1 MTRGGRGQPLDH
13 RTSQLEWTHKNHQSP
28 QSTTQTLCLRAL
40 PKHSLNSSSLGTLPL
55 PEGAV
60 PGLKHSAEEHLPNS
74 ICPLNP
80 PLMQLHATPSGSH
93 HCPQRADLST
103 APPLLVRS
111 YSCHKGS
118 PQLPCSGLSR
128 LRDLSCPCILCPPD
142 SPPQPPKSLLP

>member
-1 MTRGGRGQPLDH
+1 M
-13 RTSQLEWTHKNHQSP
+13 SP
-28 QSTTQTLCLRAL
+28 TPRLHTGPPKIQTLCLRAL

-118 PQLPCSGLSR
+118 PQLPCSGLSKPS
-128 LRDLSCPCILCPPD
+128 DLSHTVYPMPSRPLIFIALPWML
-142 SPPQPPKSLLP
+142 SHSFMLLLQCGCTQCLR